1 MLDML
6 TPILFYLNDARA
18 DQCESRLR
26 ACETLNINLY
36 KLSSLPVLKTKQNI
50 SPVCV
55 RSPARPHAH
64 RRLHPAA
71 AEWRKKLWRPSEQ
84 AVRSPC
90 AHGHSCVHRNPRRP
104 AHSGETLWRE
114 INERIYFFHL
124 STNEGRKSCVWQKET
139 EGWSE
144 LSVTW

>member
-1 MLDML
+1 M
-6 TPILFYLNDARA
+6 
-18 DQCESRLR
+18 C
-26 ACETLNINLY
+26 
-36 KLSSLPVLKTKQNI
+36 
-50 SPVCV
+50 VC
-55 RSPARPHAH
+55 SPARPHAH

-71 AEWRKKLWRPSEQ
+71 AEWRKKLRRPSEQ

-139 EGWSE
+139 AGWRQV
-144 LSVTW
+144 LTSVVDPERHGPFCVWTGVSNPSA